1 MTKVYVGA
9 SALKEMET
17 KKLQFEETAQSD
29 YGVVYFIENGKL
41 MGTNKSNGVTKE
53 RQPELDFYT
62 TQRFVEYSPLVEG
75 MKAVIKNL
83 DGITS
88 STIQKGD
95 IVELLGNKEYDET
108 VRVKTL
114 RDNDTRWLFMSRL
127 EIATDADIEAF
138 ENKMRAEKFSVG
150 KYAKVTGYDATREHN
165 GAHSFIK
172 GEIIKLNAKYG
183 EMNYGASSVT
193 NDRRSS
199 IRIEDMEIVTE
210 TEALEKMV
218 DNAKAGDIVVIT
230 KNEGNEYSRTGDVVE
245 IERNDRGNQGFRV
258 KHVNGRDAGYK
269 HRRNV
274 RMATQDEIS
283 EFNRKKERLERE
295 SAIEES
301 KKVRRNDIVVITKG
315 TNNYG
320 VAEGGVYRVGG
331 RCTNHVHLMDAYG
344 RSKGIMNNGEF
355 KLATPATKANF
366 LDEEKVAKG
375 WAKLDRKVGE
385 LRDGDIVVF
394 GKETG
399 GQFGE
404 GAIAEISNVSDKGSH
419 FNFKLQGDVAGAYVH
434 SGRKSWVTELIATKE
449 SRLGLTV
456 TK

>member
-17 KKLQFEETAQSD
+17 KKLQFEETVDSD

-62 TQRFVEYSPLVEG
+62 TQRFVEYNALKKGV
-75 MKAVIKNL
+75 KAVLIDV
-83 DGITS
+83 DGYS
-88 STIQKGD
+88 QLQLGD
-95 IVELLGNKEYDET
+95 IVEIIMEKEFDGT
-108 VRVKTL
+108 IRVKTL
-114 RDNDTRWLFMSRL
+114 RDNGDRWLYEHRMRVATEA
-127 EIATDADIEAF
+127 EIKAF
-138 ENKMRAEKFSVG
+138 ENAMLAEKFAVG

-172 GEIIKLNAKYG
+172 GEIIKLNSKYS

-193 NDRRSS
+193 NDRTSS

-210 TEALEKMV
+210 EEALKKAV

-230 KNEGNEYSRTGDVVE
+230 NNEGNEYSRTGDVVE

-258 KHVNGRDAGYK
+258 KHANGRDAGYK

-274 RMATQDEIS
+274 RMATQGEIDA
-283 EFNRKKERLERE
+283 FNAKKERLERE
-295 SAIEES
+295 KAIEES
-301 KKVRRNDIVVITKG
+301 KKVRRNDIIVITKG
-315 TNNYG
+315 SNGYG
-320 VAEGGVYRVGG
+320 VAEGELYRVGG
-331 RCTNHVHLMDAYG
+331 RCTNHVHLLDAYG

-355 KLATPATKANF
+355 KLATPASKVNF
-366 LDEEKVAKG
+366 LDEEKVAKQ

-394 GKETG
+394 SEETG
-399 GQFGE
+399 GQFRAGSIGE
-404 GAIAEISNVSDKGSH
+404 IFNVSDSGEH
-419 FNFKLQGDVAGAYVH
+419 FNFKLQGDVAGAYSH
-434 SGRKSWVTELIATKE
+434 SGRKRWVAELISTKE
-449 SRLGLTV
+449 SRLGLKV
-456 TK
+456 SK